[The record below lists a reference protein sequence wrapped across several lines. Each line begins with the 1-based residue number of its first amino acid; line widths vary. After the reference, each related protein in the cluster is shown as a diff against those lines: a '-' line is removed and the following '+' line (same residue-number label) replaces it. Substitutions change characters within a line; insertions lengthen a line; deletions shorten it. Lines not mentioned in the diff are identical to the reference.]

1 VGSGNWKSTLETMEE
16 LNAVV
21 IVTTLSGVR
30 LGILIDLLDKELQA
44 FSVPC

>member
-1 VGSGNWKSTLETMEE
+1 MGSGNWKPTLEAMVK

-30 LGILIDLLDKELQA
+30 LGTLTDLVDKELQD